1 MLKLLIILGSIIPIL
16 GYGQVDFSSQVI
28 SKNVDTYLKD
38 QFKYFD
44 RWLDYYSET
53 ILDSIDTAYSNLLE
67 QRELEKEKITLFE
80 KLTGIKA
87 HILNIYAMSKV
98 LNREIVDSWKLW
110 VNKNRELLTWDFTQD
125 RINRTDKDIYLTS
138 GVHD

>member
-1 MLKLLIILGSIIPIL
+1 
-16 GYGQVDFSSQVI
+16 
-28 SKNVDTYLKD
+28 
-38 QFKYFD
+38 
-44 RWLDYYSET
+44 
-53 ILDSIDTAYSNLLE
+53 
-67 QRELEKEKITLFE
+67 
-80 KLTGIKA
+80 
-87 HILNIYAMSKV
+87 MSKV